1 MRGAHVWK
9 TPHRNTFGLEPGAGF
24 VRGRKT
30 MLSCGPYQMMGAD
43 QVEVLGD
50 VALSRLQQDLGGAL
64 RRRPAHEAK
73 LAGAL
78 RVLSQHSP
86 LLRSS
91 LLSALDTMVRRE
103 SFERPLYS
111 ATVRALAEQRDPR
124 LASVLSRALACDGS
138 GGLPSLSAASL
149 SNDAELGDTLARL
162 AVSRHAHIA
171 FAAEVARVAR
181 RESSG
186 AHVASIAP
194 KIKEAH
200 RIALCLELFV
210 PLLWQPPLDRSI
222 APALAVLRDSER
234 HLGRWLVLGEIA
246 VRAGDPH
253 PLAEARERAE
263 AGPQSA
269 RAAWALVAWA
279 LDASRGEPPV
289 RPTVELVS
297 RLSDRPSADKDTTFL
312 FRLADAGVGGARQ
325 MLENLARGSILGSE
339 PAIRAALHLARE
351 YQDGRFREQLL
362 DTAKSPKREHL
373 RGFAAAAL
381 FDLGES
387 AAACAVADE
396 LCSSR
401 QLGSLSWCAL
411 VRAGQ
416 AGRQSGVL
424 VSEANYRR
432 LQLGWVE

>member
-1 MRGAHVWK
+1 M
-9 TPHRNTFGLEPGAGF
+9 TAG
-24 VRGRKT
+24 V
-30 MLSCGPYQMMGAD
+30 D

-50 VALSRLQQDLGGAL
+50 GAFARLQQDLNGAL
-64 RRRPAHEAK
+64 RRRPAQEAK

-86 LLRSS
+86 RLRGE
-91 LLSALDTMVRRE
+91 LASAVDTMVRRE

-111 ATVRALAEQRDPR
+111 AAVRALAEQRDPR
-124 LASVLSRALACDGS
+124 LGTSLSRALATDGS

-149 SNDAELGDTLARL
+149 SDDSHLSDTLAKL

-181 RESSG
+181 HESSG

-200 RIALCLELFV
+200 RIALCLEVFV
-210 PLLWQPPLDRSI
+210 PLLWQPPLDASI

-246 VRAGDPH
+246 ARAGDLQ
-253 PLAEARERAE
+253 PLTQARERA
-263 AGPQSA
+263 ADGPQSA
-269 RAAWALVAWA
+269 RAAWGLVAWA
-279 LDASRGEPPV
+279 LDEGRRDTPV

-297 RLSDRPSADKDTTFL
+297 RLSDRPSSDKDTTFL
-312 FRLADAGVGGARQ
+312 FRLAEAGAAGARQ
-325 MLENLARGSILGSE
+325 MLENLAKGSILANE

-351 YQDGRFREQLL
+351 YQDDRFREQLL

-381 FDLGES
+381 FDLGENQ
-387 AAACAVADE
+387 AAGAVADE
-396 LCSSR
+396 LDRSR
-401 QLGSLSWCAL
+401 QLGALSWCAL
-411 VRAGQ
+411 VRAGL
-416 AGRQSGVL
+416 AGRHSGML